1 VITDAAKPETEGK
14 VFLYKF
20 GKKIFNKISEKLEP
34 EFADEKAFNPFDLW
48 EGANF
53 KLRIRNV
60 EGYRNYDSSYFDPTS
75 PLFDDDEKLETLWKS
90 QFGLKEF
97 VSPSNFKSYDE
108 LKEKLAK
115 VLSEDLKTPSLY
127 RNEETDEGKSL
138 KTLEGS
144 SNSRLESKSPAA
156 MLPIE
161 DEDGDG
167 DLAYFQKLVG

>member
-1 VITDAAKPETEGK
+1 MITDAAKPETEGK

-60 EGYRNYDSSYFDPTS
+60 EGYRNYNSSYFNPTA
-75 PLFDDDEKLETLWKS
+75 PLFDDDDKLETLWKS

-97 VSPSNFKSYDE
+97 VSPSNFKSYED

-138 KTLEGS
+138 KTIEGI
-144 SNSRLESKSPAA
+144 SNARLESKSPAA